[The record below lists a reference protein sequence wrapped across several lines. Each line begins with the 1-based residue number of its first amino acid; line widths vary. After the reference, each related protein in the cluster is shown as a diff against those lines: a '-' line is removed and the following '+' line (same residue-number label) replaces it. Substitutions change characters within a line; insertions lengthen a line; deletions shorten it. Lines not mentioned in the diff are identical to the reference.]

1 MVQADPV
8 VDTKLVKTA
17 GEHWTCAMLA
27 RHGWAPAL
35 TRDGTERTDVLA
47 VSTRLAHRPT
57 IEVQVKAA
65 TQIGNRTT
73 WPLNNKAQQPARSQ
87 HEWFVFVLLPA
98 VPAPPRGFVV
108 PRDHAAAA
116 AWIVHQDWLTSPDVP
131 EGRRNA
137 PASQARVHDGIWD
150 GYEDRWDLLGAPTGD
165 VAVLLP
171 GSLRERAQLDR
182 VGLPPDH
189 PWATRLPDW

>member
-1 MVQADPV
+1 M
-8 VDTKLVKTA
+8 
-17 GEHWTCAMLA
+17 
-27 RHGWAPAL
+27 
-35 TRDGTERTDVLA
+35 
-47 VSTRLAHRPT
+47 
-57 IEVQVKAA
+57 QVKAA

-73 WPLNNKAQQPARSQ
+73 WPLNDKAQQPAQSQ

-131 EGRRNA
+131 QGRRNA

-150 GYEDRWDLLGAPTGD
+150 GYEDRWDLLAARTDD

-171 GSLRERAQLDR
+171 GSLRERARLDR
-182 VGLPPDH
+182 VGLPPGH
-189 PWATRLPDW
+189 PWATQLPEW